1 VHFGIPCAH
10 VHLLCVERV
19 LYHIH
24 MSLRT
29 EIFVVLFLI
38 SALTSLGKLSVTAD
52 SSDVSRL
59 LGTAVGVSA
68 GVEPNEYSA
77 LAQALRQ
84 KQEGL
89 ALTESDLA
97 RREALV
103 REAEAREEAK
113 SDRQLLYLFI
123 LTGGLFL
130 LVLANFYFDIR
141 RSHMMLASSSVSG
154 AHA

>member
-1 VHFGIPCAH
+1 
-10 VHLLCVERV
+10 
-19 LYHIH
+19 

-29 EIFVVLFLI
+29 EIFVALFLI
-38 SALTSLGKLSVTAD
+38 SALTALGKMSMMVDPSEIT
-52 SSDVSRL
+52 RL

-77 LAQALRQ
+77 LAQALKQ

-103 REAEAREEAK
+103 REAEAREQAR

-130 LVLANFYFDIR
+130 LVLVNFYFDIR
-141 RSHMMLASSSVSG
+141 RSHMIFASSSASG